1 MAAERSTYVRRA
13 LFALAGLVVV
23 VVLASLVSSLRPD
36 NTFRLRMY
44 TDTLAGGIGE
54 GTGVV
59 VNGAE
64 IGTVRTI
71 TPTRTGEFVVD
82 LAMDPDRLK
91 TPGIISTT
99 TRLTYAPK
107 NLFGIAAVVLDSVP
121 GGEPIASG
129 GDFHPD
135 TPADA
140 TLTSM
145 LRQLS
150 DMQNKAFDPYIGD
163 LLNKADRAS
172 MAFMPVLDIMGR
184 LTGALVNTEQI
195 PVEVTL
201 PKMSGLVQGLPA
213 GVDNLMTSLNGL
225 MAWPAARNGG
235 QDFLNRL
242 TKGVNLATEV
252 SVPLTGQLLGPKAL
266 GQLMPLMPQL
276 LPVLETVLKSFPDA
290 RKNGLQIRQLIYNL
304 NRALPIVGGRPVLKV
319 DVVLRGMPG
328 PVSGLT
334 GGVR

>member
-1 MAAERSTYVRRA
+1 MLAAYLSSALIVQAQGESAGAYGHYFSQFVNFPDLLYATLRVSIFIVVIIVIHCYKGLLRRRRARTSVSRRGGQFAPASSSSSRSTCSSPQSSGASTPSSCSGVTTDARLSRSGMAAERSTYIRRA
-13 LFALAGLVVV
+13 LFALVGLVVV

-129 GDFHPD
+129 E
-135 TPADA
+135 
-140 TLTSM
+140 TSI
-145 LRQLS
+145 R
-150 DMQNKAFDPYIGD
+150 
-163 LLNKADRAS
+163 
-172 MAFMPVLDIMGR
+172 
-184 LTGALVNTEQI
+184 I
-195 PVEVTL
+195 P
-201 PKMSGLVQGLPA
+201 PPM
-213 GVDNLMTSLNGL
+213 
-225 MAWPAARNGG
+225 R
-235 QDFLNRL
+235 R
-242 TKGVNLATEV
+242 
-252 SVPLTGQLLGPKAL
+252 
-266 GQLMPLMPQL
+266 
-276 LPVLETVLKSFPDA
+276 
-290 RKNGLQIRQLIYNL
+290 
-304 NRALPIVGGRPVLKV
+304 
-319 DVVLRGMPG
+319 
-328 PVSGLT
+328 
-334 GGVR
+334 

>member
-1 MAAERSTYVRRA
+1 MAADRGTYIRRA
-13 LFALAGLVVV
+13 LFALVGLVVIAIV
-23 VVLASLVSSLRPD
+23 ASIISSLRPD

-135 TPADA
+135 TPADS

-150 DMQNKAFDPYIGD
+150 DMQNKAFDPYVGD
-163 LLNKADRAS
+163 LLSKADSAS

-184 LTGALVNTEQI
+184 LTGLLVETEQI

-201 PKMSGLVQGLPA
+201 PKMSGLVQSLPA
-213 GVDNLMTSLNGL
+213 GVNGLMAALNGM

-235 QDFLNRL
+235 QPFVDEMSRGINI
-242 TKGVNLATEV
+242 TTED
-252 SVPLTGQLLGPKAL
+252 TMRIAGDLLGPRAI
-266 GQLMPLMPQL
+266 GQLMPLMPEL
-276 LPVLETVLKSFPDA
+276 LPVMETMLKSFPDA